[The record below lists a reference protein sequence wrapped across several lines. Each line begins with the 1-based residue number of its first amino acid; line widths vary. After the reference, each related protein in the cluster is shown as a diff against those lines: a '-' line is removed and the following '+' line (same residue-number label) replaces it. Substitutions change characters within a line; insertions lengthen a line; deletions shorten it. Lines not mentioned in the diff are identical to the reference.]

1 MDKRRSPRYAIQ
13 LNALVHP
20 SAGRSW
26 LCVIND
32 FCEFGMLL
40 TDQGVS
46 SRRAMPDF
54 AQGEIVGIHFSVP
67 SGETE
72 RHFRLEGSIIRVM
85 DSGIGINFKEGVTD
99 DAMTALLNFS
109 NSQPL
114 PSAVSRAGEKT
125 AQKADKAGSQSSPK
139 QATASA
145 AASGFPSPAAGSGSA
160 STAAGGGSASPA
172 PGQHSGIGVSD
183 AKRVIAAIRKG
194 VATIL
199 PEMTTALFSHMDD
212 ELLILAR
219 DAKNN
224 AEQSEYF
231 AAMSNLEKAKKSVS
245 QQFSDEVTDQ
255 VDNPRDLKA
264 LLAEREA
271 AEAERKTRQAN
282 KVKLSLVNTEEFED
296 WLAVA
301 NIISRSERVYHSYLD
316 DIQKRMGMLVDS
328 WAHAEANPVAPA
340 VFSHAFDNAIR
351 QINMNK
357 EIRQLIYTAFESTG
371 IPLLRKLYIS
381 LNKMMEESKIFPEI
395 EDDFISPTPVITT
408 AKEEAEDIAEP
419 EVADVEDDEEDDE
432 LGEEIN
438 SEEDLR
444 AQVAALQEKLGMRR
458 RSKAGSGTQPRRSS
472 TGNQRPASP
481 RRARGNNEDPDVGEA
496 INSLY
501 RTVRDLVE
509 TEDYDEDAEVVEL
522 NEVQN
527 MLSSLQEEVRQ
538 YADRRIPIRS
548 RLQEAISAGG
558 GRRQLP
564 PEVAE
569 SLGVVENLV
578 NTIED
583 DALLSHS
590 AKDWIRQLE
599 LTLDKSATQTGNF
612 LAEDNPHPSLE
623 VINQLAQLDGSASRS
638 IKRNVDQIV
647 EQIIDNF
654 DGNPEVW
661 NDAMGRLQP
670 LLDRQERAF
679 TGNVERAVKASEGQY
694 TLQTAQKAVLSE
706 LDGRISG
713 REIPDVL
720 MKLLLPGWRN
730 LLVNTHLREGTES
743 ADWQGHI
750 QSLDQL
756 IHHFDGSASPGSAGY
771 VPPQDLLARV
781 EDGLEAISF
790 EPGQR
795 APLLAALRK
804 YLVDGEDTKSAPK
817 VAVPV
822 DGVAATLGFEDVSR
836 RASLQQQL
844 VSEYGENEDWQRCL
858 DRIQRLHLGE
868 WLSFEDETNEEN
880 RIGIVAFIDPEHENF
895 AFVSRRGSKTRE
907 SIAEELA
914 TSLALGQLRILEEA
928 DIPLTDRAS
937 HRMLQ
942 KMHNQLT
949 HQATHDELTS
959 LINRK
964 EFEREL
970 TRVLALAKREKSAHT
985 VAYLDLDQF
994 KVINNAQGFEAG
1006 DKLLKEIAVLLYSQ
1020 IGDNNITLSRLG
1032 GDEFGVL
1039 IENCNAENGLTVIK
1053 QFTDAVKNYR
1063 FQWNE
1068 DTFSLTVSCGLVNV
1082 DENMDS
1088 VSSILQG
1095 ADSACYAA
1103 KDAGRDRI
1111 QFYEA
1116 DENQLEHRRNVLDFV
1131 GQIDNALEEDRFIL
1145 NCQKIAPVDEASGEH
1160 AHYEILLTVLDENGD
1175 PMPPQDFI
1183 VAAETFNRM
1192 GAIDRWVIKN
1202 AFKFIAANI
1211 LKLDKLGA
1219 FSINLS
1225 GNSLTEPDFMEY
1237 VLEQFNATKLPTSRI
1252 CFEITETSAIGNL
1265 DDAIEFM
1272 NKLKTIGVQF
1282 SLDDFGTGL
1291 SSYSYLK
1298 SLPVDFLKIDGIF
1311 VKDIKDNPS
1320 DRAVVKS
1327 INEIGHFMGKK
1338 TIAEYV
1344 EDEEILEILRE
1355 IGVDFAQGYGIGMK
1369 KPIDELLAEL

>member
-40 TDQGVS
+40 TDQSG
-46 SRRAMPDF
+46 SRRAMPSF
-54 AQGEIVGIHFSVP
+54 AQGELVGIHFSVP
-67 SGETE
+67 TGESE

-85 DSGIGINFKEGVTD
+85 DAGIGINFKEGVDD

-114 PSAVSRAGEKT
+114 PAAVSRAGEEA
-125 AQKADKAGSQSSPK
+125 AQKEAARKATEPPTSSPDK
-139 QATASA
+139 QGSVATAKSPPASA
-145 AASGFPSPAAGSGSA
+145 AL
-160 STAAGGGSASPA
+160 
-172 PGQHSGIGVSD
+172 GQHSGIKVVD
-183 AKRVIAAIRKG
+183 AQRVIAAIRKG

-212 ELLILAR
+212 ELLVLAR

-231 AAMSNLEKAKKSVS
+231 AAMSNLEKAKKTVS
-245 QQFSDEVTDQ
+245 QQFADEVTDQ

-264 LLAEREA
+264 LLSEREA
-271 AEAERKTRQAN
+271 AEAERKARQAN

-301 NIISRSERVYHSYLD
+301 NIISRSERVYQSYLD

-351 QINMNK
+351 QIDLNK

-381 LNKMMEESKIFPEI
+381 LNKMMVESKIFPEI
-395 EDDFISPTPVITT
+395 EEDFISPTPVITT
-408 AKEEAEDIAEP
+408 AKQDADTDEPPEDEP
-419 EVADVEDDEEDDE
+419 ADDVDGDADENETE
-432 LGEEIN
+432 LGEEIT

-444 AQVAALQEKLGMRR
+444 QQVEALQEQLGMRR
-458 RSKAGSGTQPRRSS
+458 RTKGSSTAQARSSGARSAQPR
-472 TGNQRPASP
+472 GN
-481 RRARGNNEDPDVGEA
+481 RAQNFEDTDVGEA

-509 TEDYDEDAEVVEL
+509 TDEYDEDAEVVEL
-522 NEVQN
+522 NEVQS

-538 YADRRIPIRS
+538 YSDRRIPIRS
-548 RLQEAISAGG
+548 RIQEAISAGG
-558 GRRQLP
+558 GRQLP
-564 PEVAE
+564 PAVAE

-583 DALLSHS
+583 DSLLSHS

-599 LTLDKSATQTGNF
+599 LTLDKSATQTNNF

-647 EQIIDNF
+647 EQIIDNY
-654 DGNPEVW
+654 DGNPDVW
-661 NDAMGRLQP
+661 DDAVGRLQP

-679 TGNVERAVKASEGQY
+679 TGNVERAVKASEGQH
-694 TLQTAQKAVLSE
+694 TLQTAQRAVVSE
-706 LDGRISG
+706 LDNRISG

-720 MKLLLPGWRN
+720 MRLLLPGWRN
-730 LLVNTHLREGTES
+730 LLVNTHLREGEES

-756 IHHFDGSASPGSAGY
+756 FQHFDGSASPEAAGY
-771 VPPQDLLARV
+771 IAPQDLLSRI
-781 EDGLEAISF
+781 EDGLEAIAF

-795 APLLAALRK
+795 APLLSALKK
-804 YLVDGEDTKSAPK
+804 YLIDGEDAASAPM

-822 DGVAATLGFEDVSR
+822 DGVAETLGFDEVSR
-836 RASLQQQL
+836 RADLQREL
-844 VSEYGENEDWQRCL
+844 ASEYGENEDWQRCL
-858 DRIQRLHLGE
+858 ERIQRLHLGE
-868 WLSFEDETNEEN
+868 WLSFEEETNEEN
-880 RIGIVAFIDPEHENF
+880 RIGIVAFIDPSQENF
-895 AFVSRRGSKTRE
+895 AFVNRRGSKTRE

-970 TRVLALAKREKSAHT
+970 TRVLALAKREKSEHT

-1020 IGDNNITLSRLG
+1020 IGDSNITLSRLG

-1063 FQWNE
+1063 FQWKE
-1068 DTFSLTVSCGLVNV
+1068 DTFSLTVSCGVVNV
-1082 DENMDS
+1082 DKDMDS

-1095 ADSACYAA
+1095 ADAACYAA

-1111 QFYEA
+1111 HFYEA
-1116 DENQLEHRRNVLDFV
+1116 DDSQLEHRRNVMDFV
-1131 GQIDNALEEDRFIL
+1131 GQIDKALEEDRFIL
-1145 NCQKIAPVDEASGEH
+1145 NCQKIAPVDEDAGEH

-1211 LKLDKLGA
+1211 LKLDALGA

-1237 VLEQFNATKLPTSRI
+1237 VLEQFNETRLPTSRI
-1252 CFEITETSAIGNL
+1252 CFEITETSAIGSL
-1265 DDAIEFM
+1265 DDAI
-1272 NKLKTIGVQF
+1272 
-1282 SLDDFGTGL
+1282 
-1291 SSYSYLK
+1291 
-1298 SLPVDFLKIDGIF
+1298 
-1311 VKDIKDNPS
+1311 
-1320 DRAVVKS
+1320 
-1327 INEIGHFMGKK
+1327 
-1338 TIAEYV
+1338 
-1344 EDEEILEILRE
+1344 
-1355 IGVDFAQGYGIGMK
+1355 
-1369 KPIDELLAEL
+1369 